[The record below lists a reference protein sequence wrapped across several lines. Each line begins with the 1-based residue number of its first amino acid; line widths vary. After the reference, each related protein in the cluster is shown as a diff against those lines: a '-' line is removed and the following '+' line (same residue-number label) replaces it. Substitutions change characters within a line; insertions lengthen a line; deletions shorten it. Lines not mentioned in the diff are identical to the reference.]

1 VRIDDVVVIFL
12 DGRSTNRPLSEGRD
26 RASERKDVVDEVESV
41 CGVLKV
47 QIEERAGWKRD

>member
-1 VRIDDVVVIFL
+1 MRIDDIVVIFL
-12 DGRSTNRPLSEGRD
+12 DGRSTNRPLSEGKD
-26 RASERKDVVDEVESV
+26 RASEWKDVVDEVESV